1 LRDCGACLNGAQP
14 LIALQPV
21 VHPNPESSADA
32 APQLWRDEQ
41 PQSPVPSGNPRR
53 GFARWRV
60 PLGFVTAIAVIILA
74 SPTWRSLWLGLS
86 VALVGEG
93 IRLWAAGHLE
103 KSREVTR
110 SGPYRW
116 TRHPLYLG
124 SSIVALGVM
133 IAANSVPVAI
143 VGTLYMVTTIAAAVR
158 AEEAFLRQAFG
169 DEYDHYQRSEGE
181 PMERRF
187 SLERAM
193 RNREYRAMMG
203 IAGGFALLALKITVS
218 V

>member
-1 LRDCGACLNGAQP
+1 MSGM
-14 LIALQPV
+14 
-21 VHPNPESSADA
+21 
-32 APQLWRDEQ
+32 
-41 PQSPVPSGNPRR
+41 SGNPRG

-60 PLGFVTAIAVIILA
+60 PLGFVTAIAVIVLA
-74 SPTWRSLWLGLS
+74 SPTWRSLWLGLT

-133 IAANSVPVAI
+133 IAADSVPVAI

-169 DEYDHYQRSEGE
+169 DEYDRYQRSEGE